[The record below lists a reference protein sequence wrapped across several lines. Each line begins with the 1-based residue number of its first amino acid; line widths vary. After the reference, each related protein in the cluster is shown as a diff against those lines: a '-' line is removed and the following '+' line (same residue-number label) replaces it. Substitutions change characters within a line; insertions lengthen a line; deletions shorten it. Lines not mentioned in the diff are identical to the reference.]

1 MRVRGEVDILAPVE
15 SVWTA
20 LADVASHYQWMADAE
35 MIIFTSEQ
43 RVGVGTTFDCRTR
56 IGPFTT
62 VDRMTVTV
70 WDERRALGVAH
81 SGVVSGSGVFQ
92 LIEVDPQRTRLTWTE
107 DLRFPAKLGGF
118 LTGAIAKP
126 VLKRV
131 WMGNLRRFGAQ
142 VERRYR

>member
-1 MRVRGEVDILAPVE
+1 VRVRGEVDVRAPIAA
-15 SVWTA
+15 VWTA
-20 LADVASHYQWMADAE
+20 MADIASHYLWMADAE

-43 RVGVGTTFDCRTR
+43 RTGVGTAFDCRTR

-62 VDRMTVTV
+62 IDRMTVTV
-70 WDERRALGVAH
+70 WDEQRALGVAH

-92 LIEVDPQRTRLTWTE
+92 LIELEPQCTRVTWTE

-118 LTGAIAKP
+118 LTAAVAKP

-131 WMGNLRRFGAQ
+131 WMGNLRRFGGLVEAQ
-142 VERRYR
+142 YR